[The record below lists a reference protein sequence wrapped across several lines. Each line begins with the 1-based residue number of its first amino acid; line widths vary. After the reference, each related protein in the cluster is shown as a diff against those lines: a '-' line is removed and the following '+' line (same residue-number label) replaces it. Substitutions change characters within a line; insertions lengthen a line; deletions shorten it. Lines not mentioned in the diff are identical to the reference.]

1 MNELFETMVAD
12 AGAFDEVNAKK
23 GSELSSLIRNSQQL
37 SNQIK
42 DAEQHLNE
50 LTR

>member
-23 GSELSSLIRNSQQL
+23 RGASYPL
-37 SNQIK
+37 
-42 DAEQHLNE
+42 
-50 LTR
+50 